1 MQQRFDKQR
10 ELMSKLVADEN
21 RSISDKRLGAAGAA
35 LQWKLKAGRSKDA
48 PSSGK
53 LPPLNKGLL
62 NVGSLTGSAPD
73 VRLVIEAER
82 EENLKKIED
91 THTVSQEEKEI
102 QEELAKQQKELDRLK
117 KDLDAKSD
125 GAEKGQELA
134 QGLSETIEQAAPL
147 SMEKSGEQMEAEQNL
162 INMLVSQVMSSARE
176 RGINIPKWQA
186 EAVKFQVELAMANS
200 RQNTRSAGSAL
211 PRPLTGTRPRTGNRP
226 LTGTGR
232 VGTPLSRLSTP
243 MVGGVEVHFP
253 GAMDNAIGFESVM
266 QMEKD
271 GQGFY
276 RMQIPE
282 GAGVSKVTSNR
293 ELIVHSVSDG
303 FDGVWVPP
311 LDAEE
316 PEDSEAIPY
325 TDEGPPG
332 MSQRL
337 FLRRLSK
344 EKKKR
349 RGVQGEISQAMRDCG
364 FLEWHMAHNM
374 IIKRELRPFL
384 HDLNSAN
391 DHIEYDR
398 LQKLPKHLV
407 KVLMKSLKL
416 KSKMGKT
423 ARF

>member
-1 MQQRFDKQR
+1 M
-10 ELMSKLVADEN
+10 
-21 RSISDKRLGAAGAA
+21 
-35 LQWKLKAGRSKDA
+35 QWKLKAGRSKDA

-186 EAVKFQVELAMANS
+186 EAVKFQVERAMANS

-253 GAMDNAIGFESVM
+253 GAMDNAIGFQSVM

-282 GAGVSKVTSNR
+282 GAGVWKVTSNR

-303 FDGVWVPP
+303 FDGV
-311 LDAEE
+311 
-316 PEDSEAIPY
+316 
-325 TDEGPPG
+325 
-332 MSQRL
+332 
-337 FLRRLSK
+337 
-344 EKKKR
+344 
-349 RGVQGEISQAMRDCG
+349 
-364 FLEWHMAHNM
+364 
-374 IIKRELRPFL
+374 
-384 HDLNSAN
+384 
-391 DHIEYDR
+391 
-398 LQKLPKHLV
+398 
-407 KVLMKSLKL
+407 
-416 KSKMGKT
+416 
-423 ARF
+423 